1 MLTIFNNTKMKTK
14 KLTAGL
20 AVLMFLVIASPS
32 QAQINGDTAVQ
43 IDFPPLLIL
52 FYYSTVDLTIS
63 AANLEAAVLSV
74 ANPVDRG
81 TYNGTSFTE
90 NLNVDTATNFNSTV
104 TLTLNDGWGVRSVGA
119 VGGSVQIDM
128 TLPSPTLTH
137 TVVGTETI
145 TLSNI
150 STNESVGATTGSTVT
165 FAHQGLGT
173 AVTGDI
179 TMDVDLSNAG
189 VSGTYDGGTYRVTA
203 TSI

>member
-1 MLTIFNNTKMKTK
+1 MQTIFHTAKQKMH
-14 KLTAGL
+14 KLAAGFAL
-20 AVLMFLVIASPS
+20 LMVLVIASPS
-32 QAQINGDTAVQ
+32 QAQINGDTAIE

-90 NLNVDTATNFNSTV
+90 NLNVDSTTSFNSTV
-104 TLTLNDGWGVRSVGA
+104 TMTLNDAWAVRSVGA

-128 TLPSPTLTH
+128 SFVSATLTH

-145 TLSNI
+145 GLSNI
-150 STNESVGATTGSTVT
+150 STNESVGATTGASVT

-173 AVTGDI
+173 AVTGDV